1 MEETKTEQ
9 KPIGETENENIN
21 TGQKYMPEEKESG
34 KYYAAFT
41 KPYIFEGKEY
51 NGVDLEGIQNLTT
64 KKKIEIDRMYNS
76 IETEKPRI
84 PTISTMYVVCV
95 AVKITKFPIEF
106 FYNLR
111 NAEFRTIEAVVSK
124 GFFTPD

>member
-64 KKKIEIDRMYNS
+64 KKKIEIDRLYNKQHRDRKTKNPDH
-76 IETEKPRI
+76 IHN
-84 PTISTMYVVCV
+84 VC
-95 AVKITKFPIEF
+95 
-106 FYNLR
+106 R
-111 NAEFRTIEAVVSK
+111 MCCS
-124 GFFTPD
+124 